1 MKQMTCEMCG
11 STELLKQDGVF
22 VCQSCGC
29 RYSVEEARKLL
40 VEVDGVVNVQGT
52 VQVDRSSEINNRIQ
66 NAIAEY
72 RANHQDRA
80 IALFNDVLNID
91 FENVTAIIYKAC
103 SDGWLSTLNDN
114 HMTLTANELNR
125 AVEIAHR
132 KYPDPVKFTE
142 MVLPCVKEMVELCD
156 GISGLCSS
164 RKKDVLADIKQ
175 LTAKAEEA
183 NKQGKH
189 YMMVGPIAAA
199 SPCYE
204 RAKMYAREAK
214 NMLEELENQL
224 AMNKNQTG
232 LAGLAVLDGVM
243 DCMEEADRVCDGF
256 LQAMTNLADRCLKLC
271 SSANASHVGKA
282 AKRILALTNRVKDR
296 QEKDREERIAAYW
309 EQHAEEKQALESEKA
324 ELEGKVRDLDSR
336 MEALRKKV
344 EAIKAEYGGNTPAE
358 KEKNVL
364 LGKRTECSVRLNGL
378 GLFKGKEKKQLK
390 EDIALLDEK
399 LAKLEDTVRRE
410 RKEMDAKLAEL
421 LGPHE
426 AELDTLK
433 KESSK
438 VRSELIDVVG
448 ELERDPTLE

>member
-156 GISGLCSS
+156 GISGLCGS

-271 SSANASHVGKA
+271 SSVNASHVGKA

-296 QEKDREERIAAYW
+296 QEKDMEERIAAYW

-344 EAIKAEYGGNTPAE
+344 EAIKAEYSGNTPAE
-358 KEKNVL
+358 KEKNEL
-364 LGKRTECSVRLNGL
+364 LSQRDKCRVCLDGL
-378 GLFKGKEKKQLK
+378 GLFKGKEKKRLR
-390 EDIALLDEK
+390 EEIALLDEK
-399 LAKLEDTVRRE
+399 LAKLEDTVRKE
-410 RKEMDAKLAEL
+410 RKETDARMAEL

-448 ELERDPTLE
+448 ELERNPTLE

>member
-1 MKQMTCEMCG
+1 M
-11 STELLKQDGVF
+11 
-22 VCQSCGC
+22 
-29 RYSVEEARKLL
+29 
-40 VEVDGVVNVQGT
+40 
-52 VQVDRSSEINNRIQ
+52 
-66 NAIAEY
+66 
-72 RANHQDRA
+72 
-80 IALFNDVLNID
+80 
-91 FENVTAIIYKAC
+91 
-103 SDGWLSTLNDN
+103 
-114 HMTLTANELNR
+114 
-125 AVEIAHR
+125 
-132 KYPDPVKFTE
+132 
-142 MVLPCVKEMVELCD
+142 
-156 GISGLCSS
+156 
-164 RKKDVLADIKQ
+164 KQ

-243 DCMEEADRVCDGF
+243 DCMEEEDRVCDGF

-271 SSANASHVGKA
+271 SSVNASHVGKA

-296 QEKDREERIAAYW
+296 QEKDMEEKIAAYW

-336 MEALRKKV
+336 KEALRKKV

-399 LAKLEDTVRRE
+399 LGKLEDTVRRE

-433 KESSK
+433 KESSRA
-438 VRSELIDVVG
+438 RSMLADVVC
-448 ELERDPTLE
+448 ELDRDPTQE

>member
-1 MKQMTCEMCG
+1 M
-11 STELLKQDGVF
+11 
-22 VCQSCGC
+22 
-29 RYSVEEARKLL
+29 
-40 VEVDGVVNVQGT
+40 
-52 VQVDRSSEINNRIQ
+52 
-66 NAIAEY
+66 
-72 RANHQDRA
+72 
-80 IALFNDVLNID
+80 
-91 FENVTAIIYKAC
+91 
-103 SDGWLSTLNDN
+103 
-114 HMTLTANELNR
+114 
-125 AVEIAHR
+125 
-132 KYPDPVKFTE
+132 
-142 MVLPCVKEMVELCD
+142 
-156 GISGLCSS
+156 
-164 RKKDVLADIKQ
+164 KQ

-296 QEKDREERIAAYW
+296 QEKDMEERIAAYW

-344 EAIKAEYGGNTPAE
+344 DAIKAEYGGNTPAE
-358 KEKNVL
+358 KEKNEL
-364 LGKRTECSVRLNGL
+364 LSRRDKCRVCLDGL
-378 GLFKGKEKKQLK
+378 GLFKGKEKKQLR
-390 EDIALLDEK
+390 EEIALLDEK
-399 LAKLEDTVRRE
+399 LGKLEDTVRKE
-410 RKEMDAKLAEL
+410 RKEADARMAEL

-448 ELERDPTLE
+448 ELERNPTLE